1 MENPEEILHSLEEFS
16 KTKPKDI
23 PRELE
28 EYLCFVAK
36 TGDPVY
42 QWSSI
47 KSLFRE
53 KMINVITEFYETCP
67 SVEIP
72 PCPNVDIFNYDVM
85 KNFILEK
92 LDTFAAA
99 PFTLQRICELL
110 TTPRKEYNRIDK
122 YMRALEKNIL
132 VVSTTEPGGRR
143 STENGEGIM
152 NGLESEHLPET
163 SNSSNDINVEE
174 MDDAPAWP
182 RLLQNENVSYQNEN
196 SNSNDIQ
203 SPQIV
208 QETVV
213 TASKLPDV
221 ACSSSQDT
229 VITCRSSEE
238 PYVSIEPVP
247 SNTCTRSDNPDETD
261 VSVTITAIPAGVQ
274 KRRNSVEPVVSS
286 ETEEIT
292 ESCDQ
297 SDKTSEPPKESEIKQ
312 EETSSSQQIEDADS
326 SSSAEDDKES
336 IESKDEKILDDA
348 TPHELSSTET
358 DQTTNEDEVGTSQE
372 KLDEKPDGSEEITV
386 DTTKCSNT
394 SPTPHEETKED
405 LEITSSDKI
414 DEVHSSQSE
423 AEAKIEVIEK
433 HEESQNVA
441 SEGAKEVSE
450 EAATLMDVDEF
461 SEKVEEVVRAEATSD
476 SPL

>member
-1 MENPEEILHSLEEFS
+1 MENPEEILHCLEEFA

-42 QWSSI
+42 QWSAI

-53 KMINVITEFYETCP
+53 KMINVITDFYETCP

-72 PCPNVDIFNYDVM
+72 PCPNVDLFNYDVM
-85 KNFILEK
+85 KSFILEK

-174 MDDAPAWP
+174 MDDSPAWP
-182 RLLQNENVSYQNEN
+182 RLLQNENGSYQNDN
-196 SNSNDIQ
+196 SSNNDTQ
-203 SPQIV
+203 NQQTV

-213 TASKLPDV
+213 TASKLPEV
-221 ACSSSQDT
+221 VCSSSQDS
-229 VITCRSSEE
+229 VITCRSSEVEE
-238 PYVSIEPVP
+238 PYVSIEPVL
-247 SNTCTRSDNPDETD
+247 SNTCTRPDPDESD
-261 VSVTITAIPAGVQ
+261 VSVTLKQEQDTADT
-274 KRRNSVEPVVSS
+274 VVSS
-286 ETEEIT
+286 A
-292 ESCDQ
+292 D
-297 SDKTSEPPKESEIKQ
+297 PKDTISVSISRYSFCMLFQFFNIKY
-312 EETSSSQQIEDADS
+312 
-326 SSSAEDDKES
+326 
-336 IESKDEKILDDA
+336 
-348 TPHELSSTET
+348 
-358 DQTTNEDEVGTSQE
+358 
-372 KLDEKPDGSEEITV
+372 
-386 DTTKCSNT
+386 
-394 SPTPHEETKED
+394 
-405 LEITSSDKI
+405 
-414 DEVHSSQSE
+414 
-423 AEAKIEVIEK
+423 
-433 HEESQNVA
+433 
-441 SEGAKEVSE
+441 
-450 EAATLMDVDEF
+450 F
-461 SEKVEEVVRAEATSD
+461 
-476 SPL
+476 

>member
-16 KTKPKDI
+16 KSRPKDI

-28 EYLCFVAK
+28 EYLCFVAN

-42 QWSSI
+42 QWSAV

-53 KMINVITEFYETCP
+53 KMISVITDFYETCP

-72 PCPNVDIFNYDVM
+72 PCPNVDIFNYDNM

-132 VVSTTEPGGRR
+132 VVSTVEPGGRR
-143 STENGEGIM
+143 TTENGEGIM

-174 MDDAPAWP
+174 MDDSPAWP
-182 RLLQNENVSYQNEN
+182 RLLQNDTAYQNDSAEGQN
-196 SNSNDIQ
+196 Q
-203 SPQIV
+203 V

-213 TASKLPDV
+213 TASKPPDA
-221 ACSSSQDT
+221 ACTSSQDT

-247 SNTCTRSDNPDETD
+247 SNTCARQDNPDEAD

-274 KRRNSVEPVVSS
+274 KRRSSVEPVVSS
-286 ETEEIT
+286 DSNEEIT
-292 ESCDQ
+292 ESCVSIQ
-297 SDKTSEPPKESEIKQ
+297 DKGPRTIIPSLTRTQRAIFF
-312 EETSSSQQIEDADS
+312 TW
-326 SSSAEDDKES
+326 
-336 IESKDEKILDDA
+336 SK
-348 TPHELSSTET
+348 T
-358 DQTTNEDEVGTSQE
+358 
-372 KLDEKPDGSEEITV
+372 
-386 DTTKCSNT
+386 C
-394 SPTPHEETKED
+394 
-405 LEITSSDKI
+405 
-414 DEVHSSQSE
+414 
-423 AEAKIEVIEK
+423 
-433 HEESQNVA
+433 
-441 SEGAKEVSE
+441 
-450 EAATLMDVDEF
+450 
-461 SEKVEEVVRAEATSD
+461 
-476 SPL
+476 

>member
-1 MENPEEILHSLEEFS
+1 MENPEEVLHSLEEFS
-16 KTKPKDI
+16 KIRPKDI

-42 QWSSI
+42 QWSAV

-53 KMINVITEFYETCP
+53 KMINVITEFYEACP

-143 STENGEGIM
+143 TAENGESIM
-152 NGLESEHLPET
+152 NGLESEHLPES

-174 MDDAPAWP
+174 MDDTPSWP
-182 RLLQNENVSYQNEN
+182 RLLQSETETFQTDTNVSESEAN
-196 SNSNDIQ
+196 
-203 SPQIV
+203 V
-208 QETVV
+208 QETEI
-213 TASKLPDV
+213 TDSKTSE
-221 ACSSSQDT
+221 AECSSSQDT

-247 SNTCTRSDNPDETD
+247 SNTCLRQENPEEESD

-274 KRRNSVEPVVSS
+274 KRRSSVEPVVSS
-286 ETEEIT
+286 ESTEEI
-292 ESCDQ
+292 SP
-297 SDKTSEPPKESEIKQ
+297 SD
-312 EETSSSQQIEDADS
+312 
-326 SSSAEDDKES
+326 
-336 IESKDEKILDDA
+336 
-348 TPHELSSTET
+348 
-358 DQTTNEDEVGTSQE
+358 
-372 KLDEKPDGSEEITV
+372 
-386 DTTKCSNT
+386 
-394 SPTPHEETKED
+394 
-405 LEITSSDKI
+405 
-414 DEVHSSQSE
+414 
-423 AEAKIEVIEK
+423 
-433 HEESQNVA
+433 
-441 SEGAKEVSE
+441 VSW
-450 EAATLMDVDEF
+450 
-461 SEKVEEVVRAEATSD
+461 
-476 SPL
+476 